1 MATPRSSSRTSV
13 NDTFER
19 ANRNVRALGLL
30 VAASALI
37 LAACAAPSPTRV
49 PPTPTALATAALARP
64 LSTATAEAVSLRSSD
79 LLNAL
84 FYYGSS
90 GGAFFDA
97 VNVQAVRL
105 AGSQGDR
112 GLIAPL
118 IDVLRFSFTEEASE
132 AVASS
137 LRQLTGENLGSDF
150 DPWYEWLGRQ
160 TDLPVVA
167 GYDRWKGEMLS
178 GIDPGFVRFFH
189 KDVPTRVPLWGAVW
203 GGVGIDGIPPLDDPP
218 FVSAAEAGYLQDDDV
233 VLGVEINGDVRAYPH
248 RILAWHEMS
257 NDVVGGRPV
266 TLVY

>member
-1 MATPRSSSRTSV
+1 MATPRSSSRTPV

-19 ANRNVRALGLL
+19 ANRNAWV
-30 VAASALI
+30 VAMLAAATAFI
-37 LAACAAPSPTRV
+37 LASCASPATPPEPTTPAAP
-49 PPTPTALATAALARP
+49 ATASPADPSLTV
-64 LSTATAEAVSLRSSD
+64 TAGASGLRSTD

-90 GGAFFDA
+90 GGGFFDA

-105 AGSQGDR
+105 AGSQGDPA
-112 GLIAPL
+112 LIAPL
-118 IDVLRFSFTEEASE
+118 IDVLRFSFTDEAAE

-137 LRQLTGENLGSDF
+137 LRQLTGANLGTDF
-150 DPWYEWLGRQ
+150 DPWYEWLGRHP
-160 TDLPVVA
+160 DLPVIA

-189 KDVPTRVPLWGAVW
+189 KGVPTRVPLWGAVW
-203 GGVGIDGIPPLDDPP
+203 GGVTIDGIPPLDDPK
-218 FVSAAEAGYLQDDDV
+218 FVTARQADYLQDDDV
-233 VLGVEINGDVRAYPH
+233 VLGVEINGDARAYPH